1 MKINPFRVLK
11 LRFLTSLARRFL
23 FTLALLL
30 SIGAQAQNSV
40 LVAEGSQLNLV
51 SDQFSF
57 TEGPAVN
64 KKGDVFFTDQP
75 NNKIW
80 KYSKK
85 GKLSVYMDE
94 AGRSNGLFFDAKGNL
109 LACADGDNELWR
121 IDKKKNAEIL
131 TKNWDNKRLNGPND
145 LWVDTKGGIYYSDP
159 FYKRP
164 YWKHTEIEQEARRVF
179 YRKPNGQVIIVE
191 ADFKQPNGLIGNT
204 KTNKLYLTD
213 IGNKKT
219 FVYDILPD
227 GSLANKMLFCEQG
240 SDGMTIDELGNIYL
254 TGKGVSVY
262 NKDGEKI
269 EQIDVPENWTANIT
283 FGGKDKKT
291 LFITAS
297 KSVYTLQMN
306 VKGAR

>member
-1 MKINPFRVLK
+1 MLCSVF
-11 LRFLTSLARRFL
+11 SLS
-23 FTLALLL
+23 TV
-30 SIGAQAQNSV
+30 AQDFG
-40 LVAEGSQLNLV
+40 LVADDAELHLV
-51 SDQFSF
+51 SDQFTF

-64 KKGDVFFTDQP
+64 RKGDVFFTDQP

-85 GKLSVYMDE
+85 GKLSVYMEE

-121 IDKKKNAEIL
+121 IDKKKRAEVL

-164 YWKHTEIEQEARRVF
+164 YWTHTEIEQESRRVF
-179 YRKPNGQVIIVE
+179 YRNPEGQIKIVE
-191 ADFKQPNGLIGNT
+191 DEFKQPNGLIGNT
-204 KTNKLYLTD
+204 ESNKLYLTD
-213 IGNKKT
+213 IGNKQT
-219 FVYDILPD
+219 YVYDMQPD
-227 GSLANKMLFCEQG
+227 GSLGNKTLFCEQG

-254 TGKGVSVY
+254 TGKGVNVF
-262 NKDGEKI
+262 NPKGELI
-269 EQIDVPENWTANIT
+269 QHIDIPENWTANIT
-283 FGGKDKKT
+283 FGGKDRKT

-306 VKGAR
+306 VKGGR

>member
-164 YWKHTEIEQEARRVF
+164 YLEA
-179 YRKPNGQVIIVE
+179 YRNR
-191 ADFKQPNGLIGNT
+191 
-204 KTNKLYLTD
+204 
-213 IGNKKT
+213 
-219 FVYDILPD
+219 
-227 GSLANKMLFCEQG
+227 
-240 SDGMTIDELGNIYL
+240 
-254 TGKGVSVY
+254 
-262 NKDGEKI
+262 
-269 EQIDVPENWTANIT
+269 
-283 FGGKDKKT
+283 
-291 LFITAS
+291 
-297 KSVYTLQMN
+297 
-306 VKGAR
+306 ARG